1 MVSSEEKA
9 STDNSRVGR
18 ANISLVTENGFV
30 IVRSCDLEGA
40 SPDVP
45 GHYCFVVEG
54 PNGMEH
60 EVTVEFS
67 QEAIALIQRRRRSLL
82 SPENSFWLAC
92 AERSLATYLWETD
105 QLPPQGTLLIE
116 EVCLRDLEVARRWNS
131 D

>member
-1 MVSSEEKA
+1 V
-9 STDNSRVGR
+9 RR

-40 SPDVP
+40 APDAT
-45 GHYCFVVEG
+45 GQYCFVVEG
-54 PNGMEH
+54 PDGAEH

-67 QEAIALIQRRRRSLL
+67 REAIALIQRRRRNPL
-82 SPENSFWLAC
+82 SPESSFWLAC

-105 QLPPQGTLLIE
+105 QLPSQGTLLIE
-116 EVCLRDLEVARRWNS
+116 EVCLRDLEVARRWDS